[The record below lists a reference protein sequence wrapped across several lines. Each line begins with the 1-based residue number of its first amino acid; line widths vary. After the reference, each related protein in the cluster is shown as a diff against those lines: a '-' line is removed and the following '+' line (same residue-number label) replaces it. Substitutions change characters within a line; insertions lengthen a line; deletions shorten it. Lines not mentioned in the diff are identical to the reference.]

1 MDYKKKY
8 LKYKLKYLTAKKL
21 YGGMDAKTLTQR
33 VDKIVTDLPEY
44 YGEKWK
50 QDTEK
55 NLGIYNSTEKLK
67 RMIKG
72 YRTSSDRT
80 ERYYYKNYRLRF
92 YKDYD
97 MIGKIARIKKI
108 QTELEDI
115 LKHWEDIAAHYQKEK
130 EEKNTHKKNLI
141 NTKKMSFE
149 ERAEPG
155 RDESCGPRS
164 ITTEMSPEEQK
175 AFLNYKYIKPL

>member
-72 YRTSSDRT
+72 YRISSDRT
-80 ERYYYKNYRLRF
+80 PSDTIIKIIDFDF

-97 MIGKIARIKKI
+97 MIGKIVRIKKI

-130 EEKNTHKKNLI
+130 EEKEHAQKE
-141 NTKKMSFE
+141 F
-149 ERAEPG
+149 
-155 RDESCGPRS
+155 DE
-164 ITTEMSPEEQK
+164 T
-175 AFLNYKYIKPL
+175 